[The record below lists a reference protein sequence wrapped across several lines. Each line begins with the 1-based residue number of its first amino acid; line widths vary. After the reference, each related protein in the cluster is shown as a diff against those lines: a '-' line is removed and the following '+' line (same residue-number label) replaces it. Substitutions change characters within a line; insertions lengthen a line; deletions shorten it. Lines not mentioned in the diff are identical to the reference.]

1 MYVGKKS
8 KKRIY
13 CAVRLLETS
22 EHANSKG
29 SYIKIIYLLHF
40 LSSTF
45 SLKNF
50 RQSRYL
56 NVTLLRSTPS
66 VEKKNSK
73 INKPLMIDMI
83 KTSRVENKCLY

>member
-1 MYVGKKS
+1 MYVGKNQK
-8 KKRIY
+8 KKRIKR
-13 CAVRLLETS
+13 AARLLETS

-66 VEKKNSK
+66 VEKK
-73 INKPLMIDMI
+73 
-83 KTSRVENKCLY
+83 

>member
-1 MYVGKKS
+1 MHVGKKS

-56 NVTLLRSTPS
+56 NVTLLRSTPF
-66 VEKKNSK
+66 VEKNSK

-83 KTSRVENKCLY
+83 KTSRVENKFLH